1 MTISELKE
9 YIYKEGKIEYVLEE
23 IGCHSIAY
31 HSNKEFYS
39 CGNYNGD
46 NKGAINVRNNN

>member
-9 YIYKEGKIEYVLEE
+9 YIYNNNKIEYVLEN

-31 HSNKEFYS
+31 HPNKEFY
-39 CGNYNGD
+39 
-46 NKGAINVRNNN
+46 